1 MRTDGSLS
9 SFQAHFQ
16 RPSARLTATGVSDVE
31 LARSNVPRKVSELEG
46 SLTSTPS
53 KRPRF
58 VEGHAGNSESSGS
71 KEAPQSVS
79 EPCGIGTPEQ
89 QELNRHDERFA
100 SNPLVSPST
109 YVKNSGRTQRA
120 WLLLGPTSTWS
131 FSRRVLSTIQTR
143 LNPTSTK
150 PIPLAVDGDA
160 YQIHWRQASSEEIP
174 DISGLP
180 PRDQA
185 IYMLNTVH
193 FHFGHPYQLFDEED
207 FARNL
212 EEFYNNASAKVQES
226 RLWYVQFLVVLA
238 FGEALLAP
246 VRRASNTAS
255 WTKYFSRA
263 MSLLP
268 DTTALWQ
275 DPLLAIEVLALIALY
290 LHSVDMRDSAYCYIG
305 HAMRMALVEG
315 LHRALPVE
323 QLGQKRVERCTKV
336 WWTVYILDRKFSSL
350 IGSPASVNDEDVTTV
365 LWDPMTCSQET
376 AALSLHVKIT
386 QVITRVLNTVYSANG
401 KLGGAFLHGI
411 RSILHEMTDLSR
423 ELEEVFAHRFSTSV
437 DTLSGATTRLTLSC
451 HSVSDISSIKTQVA
465 YGEQC
470 IIVTARPLILSL
482 LWEQLSCFK
491 EGDVFRSLSSPVRT
505 LIQACTESALRS
517 LKILTALRDQNL
529 LVPMLLAD
537 AYPNSKTETFLP
549 FDLEN
554 LFSSFFILS
563 LISAVLPG
571 TIPDHSYRDMGFSLL
586 DEMIARGNRVAQL
599 RRSEIELLEELVQPL
614 IRPETPHRDEDAGI
628 PLIESINEKSSV
640 AQQEHHGL
648 GPDADGP
655 GPTPAVTVTGA
666 QEEVLLF
673 DWRDF
678 GLSLNHMLSATDE
691 LNANCLFPGGEGE
704 ELPADLW
711 LWGDG

>member
-1 MRTDGSLS
+1 MD
-9 SFQAHFQ
+9 H
-16 RPSARLTATGVSDVE
+16 SARSKRTSNAYVDHRPGRRCRARKVKCSGTQPCDKCRNRQQDCVFEEDRKIVVSE
-31 LARSNVPRKVSELEG
+31 EYRKVSELEG

-53 KRPRF
+53 KRPR
-58 VEGHAGNSESSGS
+58 VVQSHASNSESISS

-79 EPCGIGTPEQ
+79 EPCGLATPEQ

-100 SNPLVSPST
+100 ANPLVSPST

-143 LNPTSTK
+143 LNPASTK

-160 YQIHWRQASSEEIP
+160 YQIHWRQARSEEIP
-174 DISGLP
+174 DISGLSS
-180 PRDQA
+180 RDQA
-185 IYMLNTVH
+185 IYMLNTVR
-193 FHFGHPYQLFDEED
+193 FHFGHLYQLIDEED

-212 EEFYNNASAKVQES
+212 DEFYHNASAKVQES

-323 QLGQKRVERCTKV
+323 QLGQKRVERCTKI

-350 IGSPASVNDEDVTTV
+350 IGSPTSVNDEDVTTV
-365 LWDPMTCSQET
+365 LWDPKSCSQET

-386 QVITRVLNTVYSANG
+386 QVITRADITTAVYSANG

-423 ELEEVFAHRFSTSV
+423 ELEEVFAHRFSSSV
-437 DTLSGATTRLTLSC
+437 DALSGVTTRLTLSC
-451 HSVSDISSIKTQVA
+451 HS
-465 YGEQC
+465 C

-482 LWEQLSCFK
+482 LWERLSCFQ

-505 LIQACTESALRS
+505 LIQACIDSALRS

-529 LVPMLLAD
+529 LE
-537 AYPNSKTETFLP
+537 SFLP

-554 LFSSFFILS
+554 LFSSFFILC

-571 TIPDHSYRDMGFSLL
+571 TLPDHSYRDMGFSLL

-599 RRSEIELLEELVQPL
+599 RKSEIELLEELVQPL
-614 IRPETPHRDEDAGI
+614 IRPENPHREEDAGN
-628 PLIESINEKSSV
+628 PLIESTNERSSV
-640 AQQEHHGL
+640 AQEQHHGL
-648 GPDADGP
+648 GPDAEGP
-655 GPTPAVTVTGA
+655 APTSAIPVTVA
-666 QEEVLLF
+666 QEEELLF

-691 LNANCLFPGGEGE
+691 LNANRLVPGAEDE

>member
-1 MRTDGSLS
+1 MD
-9 SFQAHFQ
+9 QA
-16 RPSARLTATGVSDVE
+16 
-31 LARSNVPRKVSELEG
+31 ARSKRTSNACQRCRARKVKCSGTQPCDKCRSRQQDCVFEEDRKIVVSEELFLSLKRKVSELEG
-46 SLTSTPS
+46 SRTSTPS
-53 KRPRF
+53 KRPR
-58 VEGHAGNSESSGS
+58 VLQGHASIAESVGS
-71 KEAPQSVS
+71 KESPQAVS
-79 EPCGIGTPEQ
+79 EPCGLATPEQ

-109 YVKNSGRTQRA
+109 YVRNSGRTQRA

-131 FSRRVLSTIQTR
+131 FSRRVLSTIQNR
-143 LNPTSTK
+143 LDPTSTR

-174 DISGLP
+174 DIGGLP
-180 PRDQA
+180 SRDQA
-185 IYMLNTVH
+185 IYMLNTVR
-193 FHFGHPYQLFDEED
+193 FHFGHLYLLFDEKG
-207 FARNL
+207 FSRNL
-212 EEFYNNASAKVQES
+212 EEFYHNASAKVHES

-246 VRRASNTAS
+246 VRRASNTAL

-290 LHSVDMRDSAYCYIG
+290 IHSVDMRDSAYCYIG

-323 QLGQKRVERCTKV
+323 QLGQKHVERCTKI

-350 IGSPASVNDEDVTTV
+350 IGSPTSVNDEDVTTA
-365 LWDPMTCSQET
+365 LWDPKTGSQET

-423 ELEEVFAHRFSTSV
+423 ELEEVFAHRFSSSV
-437 DTLSGATTRLTLSC
+437 DALSGVTTRLTLSC
-451 HSVSDISSIKTQVA
+451 YS
-465 YGEQC
+465 C
-470 IIVTARPLILSL
+470 IVVTARPLILSL
-482 LWEQLSCFK
+482 LWERLSCF
-491 EGDVFRSLSSPVRT
+491 EDGDVFRNLSSPVRT
-505 LIQACTESALRS
+505 LIQACIDSALRS

-529 LVPMLLAD
+529 LE
-537 AYPNSKTETFLP
+537 SFLP

-571 TIPDHSYRDMGFSLL
+571 TLPDHSYRDVGFSLL

-614 IRPETPHRDEDAGI
+614 IRLDTPHREEDTGV
-628 PLIESINEKSSV
+628 PLIDSINERIP
-640 AQQEHHGL
+640 AAHEQHHGI
-648 GPDADGP
+648 GPDAKDP
-655 GPTPAVTVTGA
+655 SPPPAGTVTVT
-666 QEEVLLF
+666 QEEELLF

-691 LNANCLFPGGEGE
+691 LNANSLVPGGEGE
-704 ELPADLW
+704 ELPTDLW

>member
-1 MRTDGSLS
+1 MD
-9 SFQAHFQ
+9 H
-16 RPSARLTATGVSDVE
+16 SARSKRTSHACE
-31 LARSNVPRKVSELEG
+31 RCRARKVKCSGTQPCDKCRNRQQDCVFEEDRKIVVSED
-46 SLTSTPS
+46 
-53 KRPRF
+53 
-58 VEGHAGNSESSGS
+58 S
-71 KEAPQSVS
+71 KEALQSAS
-79 EPCGIGTPEQ
+79 EPGGLATPEQ

-100 SNPLVSPST
+100 ANPLVSPST
-109 YVKNSGRTQRA
+109 YVKNNGRTQRA

-143 LNPTSTK
+143 LNPTCTK
-150 PIPLAVDGDA
+150 SIPLAVDGDA
-160 YQIHWRQASSEEIP
+160 YQIYWRQASSEEVP
-174 DISGLP
+174 DRSGLP
-180 PRDQA
+180 SRDQA
-185 IYMLNTVH
+185 IYMLNTVC
-193 FHFGHPYQLFDEED
+193 FHFGHLYQPFDEED
-207 FARNL
+207 FTRNL
-212 EEFYNNASAKVQES
+212 DEFYCNASAKVQES

-323 QLGQKRVERCTKV
+323 QLGEKRVERCTKI

-350 IGSPASVNDEDVTTV
+350 IGSPTSVNDEDVTTI
-365 LWDPMTCSQET
+365 LWDLKTCSQEA

-401 KLGGAFLHGI
+401 KLGNAFLQGI
-411 RSILHEMTDLSR
+411 RSILHEMSDLSR
-423 ELEEVFAHRFSTSV
+423 ELEEVFAHRFSSSV
-437 DTLSGATTRLTLSC
+437 DTLSGVTTRLTLSC
-451 HSVSDISSIKTQVA
+451 HSK
-465 YGEQC
+465 QC

-482 LWEQLSCFK
+482 LWERLSCFE
-491 EGDVFRSLSSPVRT
+491 EGDVFRSLSAPIRT
-505 LIQACTESALRS
+505 LIQACIDSALRS

-529 LVPMLLAD
+529 L
-537 AYPNSKTETFLP
+537 
-549 FDLEN
+549 
-554 LFSSFFILS
+554 
-563 LISAVLPG
+563 G
-571 TIPDHSYRDMGFSLL
+571 TLPDHSYRDMGFSLL

-614 IRPETPHRDEDAGI
+614 IRPETTRPEEDPGS
-628 PLIESINEKSSV
+628 PLMEALNERNCV
-640 AQQEHHGL
+640 AQQRHHGMAA
-648 GPDADGP
+648 DAEGP

-666 QEEVLLF
+666 QEEDLLF

-691 LNANCLFPGGEGE
+691 LNANSLVPGAESE
-704 ELPADLW
+704 ELSADLW
-711 LWGDG
+711 L

>member
-1 MRTDGSLS
+1 
-9 SFQAHFQ
+9 
-16 RPSARLTATGVSDVE
+16 
-31 LARSNVPRKVSELEG
+31 
-46 SLTSTPS
+46 
-53 KRPRF
+53 
-58 VEGHAGNSESSGS
+58 
-71 KEAPQSVS
+71 
-79 EPCGIGTPEQ
+79 
-89 QELNRHDERFA
+89 
-100 SNPLVSPST
+100 
-109 YVKNSGRTQRA
+109 
-120 WLLLGPTSTWS
+120 
-131 FSRRVLSTIQTR
+131 
-143 LNPTSTK
+143 
-150 PIPLAVDGDA
+150 
-160 YQIHWRQASSEEIP
+160 
-174 DISGLP
+174 
-180 PRDQA
+180 
-185 IYMLNTVH
+185 MLNTVR
-193 FHFGHPYQLFDEED
+193 FHFGHLYQLFDEED
-207 FARNL
+207 FTRNL
-212 EEFYNNASAKVQES
+212 DEFYHNASAKVQES

-305 HAMRMALVEG
+305 HAMRVALVEG

-323 QLGQKRVERCTKV
+323 QLGEKRVQRCTKI

-365 LWDPMTCSQET
+365 LWDPKSSSEET
-376 AALSLHVKIT
+376 AALSLHVRIT

-411 RSILHEMTDLSR
+411 RSILHEMTELSR
-423 ELEEVFAHRFSTSV
+423 ELEEVFAHRFSSSV
-437 DTLSGATTRLTLSC
+437 DTLSGVTTRLTLSC
-451 HSVSDISSIKTQVA
+451 HS
-465 YGEQC
+465 C

-482 LWEQLSCFK
+482 LWERLSCF
-491 EGDVFRSLSSPVRT
+491 EDGDVFRSLSSPVRT
-505 LIQACTESALRS
+505 LIQACIDSALRS

-529 LVPMLLAD
+529 LE
-537 AYPNSKTETFLP
+537 SFLP

-571 TIPDHSYRDMGFSLL
+571 TLPDQSFRDMAFSLL

-614 IRPETPHRDEDAGI
+614 IRPETTRPEEDPGL
-628 PLIESINEKSSV
+628 PLIGTTNERGFV
-640 AQQEHHGL
+640 AQEQHRGL
-648 GPDADGP
+648 GPDAEGL
-655 GPTPAVTVTGA
+655 GPTPAATVTVV
-666 QEEVLLF
+666 QEEELLF

-691 LNANCLFPGGEGE
+691 LNANSLVPGAEDE
-704 ELPADLW
+704 ELPADIW

>member
-1 MRTDGSLS
+1 ME
-9 SFQAHFQ
+9 Q
-16 RPSARLTATGVSDVE
+16 SARSKRTSNADVE
-31 LARSNVPRKVSELEG
+31 LARSNVPERIRVTSVAIGSKSVSLRKIGRLLFLSLKRKVSELEG
-46 SLTSTPS
+46 SLISTPS
-53 KRPRF
+53 KRPR
-58 VEGHAGNSESSGS
+58 VLQGHPSDSESSGS

-79 EPCGIGTPEQ
+79 EPCRLATPEQ
-89 QELNRHDERFA
+89 HELNRYDERFA

-131 FSRRVLSTIQTR
+131 FSRRILSTIQNR
-143 LNPTSTK
+143 LNPTTTR

-160 YQIHWRQASSEEIP
+160 YQIHWRQASSQEIP
-174 DISGLP
+174 DTSGLP
-180 PRDQA
+180 SRDQA
-185 IYMLNTVH
+185 IYMLNTVR
-193 FHFGHPYQLFDEED
+193 FHFDHLYQLFDEGD
-207 FARNL
+207 FVRNL
-212 EEFYNNASAKVQES
+212 EEFYHNASAKVQES

-275 DPLLAIEVLALIALY
+275 DPLLAIEVLALIGLY

-323 QLGQKRVERCTKV
+323 QLGQKRVERCTKI
-336 WWTVYILDRKFSSL
+336 WWTVYILDRKFSAL
-350 IGSPASVNDEDVTTV
+350 IGSPNSVNDGDVTTV
-365 LWDPMTCSQET
+365 LWDPKSCSQET

-401 KLGGAFLHGI
+401 KLGAAFLHGI

-423 ELEEVFAHRFSTSV
+423 ELEEVFAHRFSSSV
-437 DTLSGATTRLTLSC
+437 DTLSGVTTRLTLSC
-451 HSVSDISSIKTQVA
+451 HS
-465 YGEQC
+465 C

-482 LWEQLSCFK
+482 LWERLSCFE

-505 LIQACTESALRS
+505 LIQACIDSSLRS
-517 LKILTALRDQNL
+517 LKILTALRDQNIL
-529 LVPMLLAD
+529 E
-537 AYPNSKTETFLP
+537 SFLP

-563 LISAVLPG
+563 LISAILPG
-571 TIPDHSYRDMGFSLL
+571 TLPDHSYREMGFSLL

-614 IRPETPHRDEDAGI
+614 VRPETLHREEGTGVPPVD
-628 PLIESINEKSSV
+628 SINERNSV
-640 AQQEHHGL
+640 AREEQHGM
-648 GPDADGP
+648 GPDAEDP
-655 GPTPAVTVTGA
+655 SPTPAVTVT
-666 QEEVLLF
+666 QEEDLLF

-691 LNANCLFPGGEGE
+691 LNANSLVPGGEGE
-704 ELPADLW
+704 ELPTDLW

>member
-1 MRTDGSLS
+1 MVLTVGKRMD
-9 SFQAHFQ
+9 H
-16 RPSARLTATGVSDVE
+16 SARSKRTSHACERCRARKVKCSGTQPCDKCRNRQQDCVFEEDRKIVVSEE
-31 LARSNVPRKVSELEG
+31 LLLSLKRKVSELEG

-53 KRPRF
+53 KRPR
-58 VEGHAGNSESSGS
+58 VLQSHASYSESISS
-71 KEAPQSVS
+71 KEALQSAS
-79 EPCGIGTPEQ
+79 EPGGLATPEQ

-100 SNPLVSPST
+100 ANPLVSPST
-109 YVKNSGRTQRA
+109 YVKNNGRTQRA

-131 FSRRVLSTIQTR
+131 FRRRVLSTIQTR
-143 LNPTSTK
+143 LNPTCTK
-150 PIPLAVDGDA
+150 SIPLAVDGDA
-160 YQIHWRQASSEEIP
+160 YQIYWRQASSEEVP
-174 DISGLP
+174 DRSGLP
-180 PRDQA
+180 SRDQA
-185 IYMLNTVH
+185 IYMLNTVC
-193 FHFGHPYQLFDEED
+193 FHFGHLYQSFDEED
-207 FARNL
+207 FTRNL
-212 EEFYNNASAKVQES
+212 DEFYCNASAKVQES

-323 QLGQKRVERCTKV
+323 QLGEKRVERCTKI

-350 IGSPASVNDEDVTTV
+350 IGSPTSVNDEDVTTI
-365 LWDPMTCSQET
+365 LWDLKTCSQEA

-386 QVITRVLNTVYSANG
+386 QVITRVLHTVYSANG
-401 KLGGAFLHGI
+401 KLGNAFLQGI
-411 RSILHEMTDLSR
+411 RSILHEMSDLSR
-423 ELEEVFAHRFSTSV
+423 ELEEVFAHRFSSSV
-437 DTLSGATTRLTLSC
+437 DTLSGVTTRLTLSC
-451 HSVSDISSIKTQVA
+451 HS
-465 YGEQC
+465 C

-482 LWEQLSCFK
+482 LWERLSCFE
-491 EGDVFRSLSSPVRT
+491 EGDVFRSLSAPIRT
-505 LIQACTESALRS
+505 LIQACIDSALRS

-529 LVPMLLAD
+529 LE
-537 AYPNSKTETFLP
+537 SFLP

-571 TIPDHSYRDMGFSLL
+571 TLPDHSYRDMGFSLL

-614 IRPETPHRDEDAGI
+614 IRPETTRPEEDPGS
-628 PLIESINEKSSV
+628 PLMEALNERNCV
-640 AQQEHHGL
+640 AQQRHHGMAA
-648 GPDADGP
+648 DAEGP

-666 QEEVLLF
+666 QEEDLLF

-691 LNANCLFPGGEGE
+691 LNANSLVPGAESE
-704 ELPADLW
+704 ELSADLW
-711 LWGDG
+711 L